1 MIFIGIDPGKTGGI
15 VWISEN
21 DVFGCPL
28 PYDGS
33 DLDVRK
39 FRAEME
45 DSNDKVSRVAFIETP
60 MIRSAQQGALVIGA
74 NYGRILAVLTL
85 LDIPVRQVTPA
96 AWTKK
101 MLPGHKGADKGP
113 HIALCKQLFPSLELV
128 MPGCRKPHDGIADAA
143 LIAEYGR
150 RTWK

>member
-1 MIFIGIDPGKTGGI
+1 MTFVGIDPGKNGGI
-15 VWISEN
+15 VWLNE
-21 DVFGCPL
+21 DEVFGCPL

-33 DLDVRK
+33 DLDVKK
-39 FRAEME
+39 FRAEMGSGGS
-45 DSNDKVSRVAFIETP
+45 DTVVFIETP

-74 NYGRILAVLTL
+74 NYGRILAVLAL

-101 MLPGHKGADKGP
+101 LLPGHKGADKGP

>member
-1 MIFIGIDPGKTGGI
+1 MTFAGIDPGKNGGI
-15 VWISEN
+15 VWLNE
-21 DVFGCPL
+21 DEVFGCPL

-33 DLDVRK
+33 DLDVK
-39 FRAEME
+39 ALKKAFTHETAK
-45 DSNDKVSRVAFIETP
+45 DVVFIETP

-85 LDIPVRQVTPA
+85 LDIPVRQVTPS

-101 MLPGHKGADKGP
+101 LLPGHKGADKGP

>member
-1 MIFIGIDPGKTGGI
+1 VTFIGIDPGKSGGI
-15 VWISEN
+15 VWLDKWEPPY
-21 DVFGCPL
+21 GMPL
-28 PYDGS
+28 PYDGA
-33 DLDVRK
+33 DLDVK
-39 FRAEME
+39 ALKKAFTLETA
-45 DSNDKVSRVAFIETP
+45 NDVVFIETP

>member
-1 MIFIGIDPGKTGGI
+1 VTFIGIDPGTKGGI
-15 VWISEN
+15 VWIHS
-21 DVFGCPL
+21 DGSVFGAPL

-39 FRAEME
+39 MYEELR
-45 DSNDKVSRVAFIETP
+45 DNGPSDRLFIETP

-96 AWTKK
+96 TWTKK

-128 MPGCRKPHDGIADAA
+128 MPGCRKAHDGIADAA

>member
-1 MIFIGIDPGKTGGI
+1 MTFIGIDPGTKGGI
-15 VWISEN
+15 VWLDEGGE
-21 DVFGCPL
+21 VFGCPL

-39 FRAEME
+39 LRAEMGSGGA
-45 DSNDKVSRVAFIETP
+45 DTVAFIETP

-101 MLPGHKGADKGP
+101 LLPGHKGADKGP

-128 MPGCRKPHDGIADAA
+128 MPGCRKEHDGIADAA

>member
-1 MIFIGIDPGKTGGI
+1 VTFIGIDPGKNGGI
-15 VWISEN
+15 VWLDEYEPPY
-21 DVFGCPL
+21 GMPL

-33 DLDVRK
+33 DLDVRALK
-39 FRAEME
+39 KAFTLETA
-45 DSNDKVSRVAFIETP
+45 NDVVFIETP

-101 MLPGHKGADKGP
+101 LLPGHKGADKGP

>member
-1 MIFIGIDPGKTGGI
+1 MRYPAT
-15 VWISEN
+15 N
-21 DVFGCPL
+21 T
-28 PYDGS
+28 
-33 DLDVRK
+33 
-39 FRAEME
+39 
-45 DSNDKVSRVAFIETP
+45 VAFIETP

-128 MPGCRKPHDGIADAA
+128 MPGCRKEHDGIADAA

-150 RTWK
+150 RIWK